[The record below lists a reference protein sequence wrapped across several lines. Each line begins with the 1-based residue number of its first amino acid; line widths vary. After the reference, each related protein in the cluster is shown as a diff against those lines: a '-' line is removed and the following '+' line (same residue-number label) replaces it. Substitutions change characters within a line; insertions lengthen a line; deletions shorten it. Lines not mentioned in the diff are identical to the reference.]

1 MGEGNE
7 EIQTL
12 EDAGTWELID
22 LPEGTNVVSS
32 KSVFCI
38 KREATGHVVH
48 YKACSVV
55 QGFSQVEGVDYFD
68 THTPVARLSSIYTI
82 LALAACLNLELHQI
96 DIKGAYLNGILYDN
110 EVIYMCQP
118 PGYPYPNSSG

>member
-22 LPEGTNVVSS
+22 LLEGTNVVSS

-38 KREATGHVVH
+38 KRDATGHVVH
-48 YKACSVV
+48 YKACLVV
-55 QGFSQVEGVDYFD
+55 QGFSHI
-68 THTPVARLSSIYTI
+68 HTCCQTFI
-82 LALAACLNLELHQI
+82 H
-96 DIKGAYLNGILYDN
+96 LYHSCPCC
-110 EVIYMCQP
+110 MPQ
-118 PGYPYPNSSG
+118 S